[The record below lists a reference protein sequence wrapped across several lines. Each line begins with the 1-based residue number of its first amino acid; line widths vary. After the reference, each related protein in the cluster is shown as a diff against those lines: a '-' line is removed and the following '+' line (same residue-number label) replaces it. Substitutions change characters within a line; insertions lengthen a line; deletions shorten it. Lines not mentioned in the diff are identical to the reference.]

1 MKNIVEVA
9 LPLSSFDTYLYTIPK
24 GISLEIGHR
33 VLVPFR
39 KRRLAGYVVGFK
51 EKAPDGVVLKDIEAI
66 LDKVPLFSSEI
77 LELCKWASSYY
88 HYPLGRLIKHIL
100 PPGHRKVPTKDRPRM
115 EQWVILKKFPKDFK
129 GIGKKGEAILK
140 RLNDYKELP
149 LSQLRDISP
158 HPSLIVKRL
167 EKKGFLAIE
176 RRRVWRDI
184 WGKVIYF
191 SGGLPH
197 LDKYQS
203 AIVATLVQGL
213 YARCFRAFLIQG
225 AEGKAKVD
233 IYLHIL
239 NEALKIGLTGLVLV
253 PEITLITELEGAFR
267 RHFGDKVAIF
277 HSGLS
282 HGAIFDAWERIRQ
295 GKARIVLGTRSAIFS
310 PIKDLGIIIIDEEQ
324 DDSYKQ
330 ESGIRYHARDLAF
343 VRAQKAH
350 CLLVLSS
357 TAPSVTSFYSALSGK
372 YYYLPLKTDK
382 AHLPKLHILDMRK
395 EALIRPYL
403 SRFLL
408 KRIKFYLKKGEQI
421 LLFLNRRGFAS
432 FVFCPDC
439 GYAFKC
445 PNCAIGLTYHLREK
459 RLICH
464 YCGYSVP
471 APAICPN
478 CKGFNVRH
486 LGLGTEGLEEELKSI
501 LPKAHIKRLDSDV
514 AKRRKERLKILK
526 EFYEGE
532 IDILVGTQMIA
543 GYHFQRIGLVGIIL
557 ADISINIPDFLAAER
572 TYQIINQIA
581 GYSRSELIIQTYNPN
596 HYALTFFK
604 RGIMD
609 FYFKEGTLRK
619 KLLYPPFNRL
629 INLRFEGNRQELVK
643 ECAHKVATVAFELK
657 KQSEYQDIHV
667 LGPAE
672 APVFKIKGRY
682 RWQVLLKGERVKVLH
697 NFFGDLV
704 DRVKCPTRVKFVI
717 DVDPINIV

>member
-129 GIGKKGEAILK
+129 RIGKKGEAILK

-176 RRRVWRDI
+176 GRRVWRDI

-643 ECAHKVATVAFELK
+643 ECAHQVATVAFELK